1 MAVGAFAG
9 ALWGGVSG
17 SLWLGLVSWGEPWED
32 MPAVGWFLLGGA
44 FGAMIGVAT
53 GVGAG
58 AVLGLV
64 VGRDR
69 PVPSARP
76 LAAAAALVSTP
87 VVLLALLGTVSGASL
102 PRLSDLTVMSVFVG
116 VAASATAWWIAP
128 RMANRPRGVRPR

>member
-17 SLWLGLVSWGEPWED
+17 SLWLGLVSWGETWED
-32 MPAVGWFLLGGA
+32 MPTIGWFLLGGA

-58 AVLGLV
+58 AVLAVV

-76 LAAAAALVSTP
+76 LAAAAALVATP
-87 VVLLALLGTVSGASL
+87 VVLLALLGAVSGASL
-102 PRLSDLTVMSVFVG
+102 PRLSDMRVLMAFVA
-116 VAASATAWWIAP
+116 VAASATAWWFAP
-128 RMANRPRGVRPR
+128 KMANRPRVVSSR